1 MPREF
6 RQSFVLSL
14 LIHGGFVAVAV
25 LFLFMD
31 NWFKRPQPVVFELVQ
46 PAAAAPAQPENQHA
60 NEEPPT
66 PVQPLRVPQ
75 AQPIRPL
82 PDIPKLPEPT
92 PPEPTPAPTPK
103 PTPAPTPKPTPK
115 PVEKP
120 PEPVRTMSIDE
131 FRRNRDVPDRVQTV
145 TQQRPRPAP
154 DIPDIQTNV
163 RSRLERQI
171 AEIRLQGAAI
181 GDVQSTDALQRYL
194 AELRRRLQDNFQPSG
209 SNLEAEVYFTVTGGG
224 RLTNGRIYRSS
235 GNPAFDQSVLRVLQ
249 VTAPPGPPP
258 GGRDYPFSLVF
269 RSE

>member
-1 MPREF
+1 MALPREM

-14 LIHGGFVAVAV
+14 FIHGGFVLLGV
-25 LFLFMD
+25 LFFLLQT
-31 NWFKRPQPVVFELVQ
+31 WLKKPEPVVFELVA
-46 PAAAAPAQPENQHA
+46 PAAAAPAQQENQQA
-60 NEEPPT
+60 REQPTPEP
-66 PVQPLRVPQ
+66 PVQPLQVPQ

-82 PDIPKLPEPT
+82 PDIPDLPDPA
-92 PPEPTPAPTPK
+92 PPEPQPQPAPQPK
-103 PTPAPTPKPTPK
+103 PTPAPKPK
-115 PVEKP
+115 

-145 TQQRPRPAP
+145 TQPRPRPAP

-224 RLTNGRIYRSS
+224 RLTNGRIHRSS

-249 VTAPPGPPP
+249 VTSPPGPPP